1 MKRMHVHVH
10 VEDLERSI
18 GFYAALFGGEP
29 SVRKG
34 DYAKWMLDDPR
45 VNFAISTAG
54 GSRGIAHL
62 GIQFEDGAGLDALSA
77 RMRDSGVEGIEQKDA
92 ACCYARSDKS
102 WMRDPQGVVWENF
115 VSLGQIEEFGDDR
128 FSTAAV
134 AESEACCASA
144 D

>member
-1 MKRMHVHVH
+1 MFH
-10 VEDLERSI
+10 
-18 GFYAALFGGEP
+18 F
-29 SVRKG
+29 
-34 DYAKWMLDDPR
+34 
-45 VNFAISTAG
+45 
-54 GSRGIAHL
+54 
-62 GIQFEDGAGLDALSA
+62 
-77 RMRDSGVEGIEQKDA
+77 
-92 ACCYARSDKS
+92 SDKS